1 VPQFGDLLSELLLRQ
16 LVIVLFEDTSH
27 RSSRCLVN
35 SQEENKLSETN
46 ETIAVGVSILHYCG
60 RVILNVGIDS
70 LSLHQLALIV
80 RCEAIKEVTVAHL
93 GLAFLV
99 FLGGEDLKNFFGGSE
114 ESNLVLVVA
123 ADTVRSRRLT
133 QIRIFLPAS
142 NVKSQYSW
150 SHQ

>member
-1 VPQFGDLLSELLLRQ
+1 MPSDFRSPQSLAASASPKYKHGVRSLVELIGSLRRTRGEPIRRAA
-16 LVIVLFEDTSH
+16 LP
-27 RSSRCLVN
+27 
-35 SQEENKLSETN
+35 
-46 ETIAVGVSILHYCG
+46 
-60 RVILNVGIDS
+60 
-70 LSLHQLALIV
+70 SLHQLALIV
-80 RCEAIKEVTVAHL
+80 GCEAIKEVTVAHL

-99 FLGGEDLKNFFGGSE
+99 FLGGEDLKHFFGGSE

-142 NVKSQYSW
+142 NIKSQYSW